1 MKNGN
6 PPTQQHFCQKMHIA
20 HQIVYYNYDIEI
32 YYQFIQVIIK
42 KKKKKGQLSK
52 LLIFLISKISKYKK
66 DI

>member
-32 YYQFIQVIIK
+32 YYQFIQVK
-42 KKKKKGQLSK
+42 KKKKKSQLSK
-52 LLIFLISKISKYKK
+52 LLIFLISKTSKYKK

>member
-20 HQIVYYNYDIEI
+20 HQIVYYNYQIEI
-32 YYQFIQVIIK
+32 CCQFIQVK
-42 KKKKKGQLSK
+42 KKRKKKGQLSK
-52 LLIFLISKISKYKK
+52 VFIFLISKTSKYKK

>member
-20 HQIVYYNYDIEI
+20 HQIVYYNYHIEI
-32 YYQFIQVIIK
+32 YYQFIQVK
-42 KKKKKGQLSK
+42 KKKKSQLSK
-52 LLIFLISKISKYKK
+52 LLIFLISKTSKYKK